1 MRLSFGEPRCAPM
14 TAQQHSY
21 SPIHYVIDTFSDW
34 LKHRRELNEMSQLD
48 RIEFDRIAAD
58 LDISAADL
66 DELVRRGP
74 HAADELPA
82 LLKVLGIDAAAL
94 ERTQPLVVRDMER
107 VCAMC
112 RHKAQCDRELIAGTA
127 AEHFEGYCANAPTID
142 GIRVAGVA

>member
-1 MRLSFGEPRCAPM
+1 M

-34 LKHRRELNEMSQLD
+34 LKHRGELNEMSQLD

-82 LLKVLGIDAAAL
+82 LLKVLGIDETKL
-94 ERTQPLVVRDMER
+94 ENIQPRVLRDMER
-107 VCAMC
+107 VCAVC
-112 RHKAQCDRELIAGTA
+112 GQKGQCDRDLALGTSRRHYREYCPNA
-127 AEHFEGYCANAPTID
+127 ATID
-142 GIRVAGVA
+142 ELESTK